1 MADLNVLDRLE
12 TVKRLDRFDMLGK
25 LKEAPRYIPDA
36 LTRLSQIELKAYGL
50 KYDSVVIGGLGGSAI
65 GGDVLRDWLS
75 SEIDVPIVVNRGYGL
90 PAFVGERTLLVAVSY
105 SGNTFETLNQFD
117 EALKRRCA
125 VYAVTSGGELEKKCL
140 SYDVPLLKVPAGL
153 PPRIALPYLFAS
165 LAYVMWL
172 EDLITGLTELRKAS
186 QAMEKLDGRIGFHV
200 PSESNPCKRLALSLK
215 GKVPV
220 ILGLDRFSSVA
231 RRFKTQ
237 LNENCKVQA
246 RYELIP
252 ELCHN
257 EVESFKPTGLT
268 QTSMDSESA
277 YLLMRSKV
285 ESEVESTAFETLKE
299 TLKRM
304 GIKDVYEIWGVG
316 GVLESILTTI
326 YTVDYLTY
334 YMAILREVDPTPV
347 EIIEAFK
354 ASFKKRLPG
363 KP

>member
-1 MADLNVLDRLE
+1 
-12 TVKRLDRFDMLGK
+12 
-25 LKEAPRYIPDA
+25 
-36 LTRLSQIELKAYGL
+36 
-50 KYDSVVIGGLGGSAI
+50 
-65 GGDVLRDWLS
+65 
-75 SEIDVPIVVNRGYGL
+75 
-90 PAFVGERTLLVAVSY
+90 
-105 SGNTFETLNQFD
+105 
-117 EALKRRCA
+117 
-125 VYAVTSGGELEKKCL
+125 
-140 SYDVPLLKVPAGL
+140 
-153 PPRIALPYLFAS
+153 
-165 LAYVMWL
+165 
-172 EDLITGLTELRKAS
+172 
-186 QAMEKLDGRIGFHV
+186 
-200 PSESNPCKRLALSLK
+200 
-215 GKVPV
+215 
-220 ILGLDRFSSVA
+220 
-231 RRFKTQ
+231 
-237 LNENCKVQA
+237 
-246 RYELIP
+246 LIP